1 MEAAKRIREGGFRNL
16 IAGVTGNILE
26 DDVEEYLQAGA
37 DIVFGKPMK
46 ISWLNLLLRHLKE
59 KGPLSQAGMTLRDN
73 GRCME
78 WVVRF

>member
-46 ISWLNLLLRHLKE
+46 
-59 KGPLSQAGMTLRDN
+59 LS
-73 GRCME
+73 
-78 WVVRF
+78 